1 MLAGQRD
8 VIEAIAAPVL
18 ASSARTDVK
27 AKLQFAVIASFGSG
41 SIRHGRARSARPPEA
56 VEPDD
61 EEVPARMK
69 TVVQYLVAGTATLAL
84 AGTGFAAD
92 VLVYPPE
99 GPVRGA
105 AEQGFL
111 GVLQLGQGAERRR
124 SRRPAPAGAAR
135 PAHPRRGRGGGARRR
150 ARRGG
155 RGDRRRR
162 REACGRGGRR
172 RRPAQPGQR
181 ARGAV
186 GGGGARRRAR
196 RGGRGDRRRRR
207 EGCGRGGGRRRRCPR
222 ASSVDGRAA
231 GTAAGD
237 AQRLRPR
244 LRRLHGRPG
253 IHGPMSAG
261 GSGFFD
267 ETARRERCTA

>member
-1 MLAGQRD
+1 MSMLAGQRD

-41 SIRHGRARSARPPEA
+41 SIRHARARSARPPEA

-135 PAHPRRGRGGGARRR
+135 PARPRRGRGGG
-150 ARRGG
+150 G
-155 RGDRRRR
+155 RGAGID
-162 REACGRGGRR
+162 
-172 RRPAQPGQR
+172 
-181 ARGAV
+181 AR
-186 GGGGARRRAR
+186 
-196 RGGRGDRRRRR
+196 
-207 EGCGRGGGRRRRCPR
+207 
-222 ASSVDGRAA
+222 
-231 GTAAGD
+231 
-237 AQRLRPR
+237 
-244 LRRLHGRPG
+244 
-253 IHGPMSAG
+253 
-261 GSGFFD
+261 
-267 ETARRERCTA
+267 